1 MIEKKERKVMCQLGP
16 YENDRPTFI
25 VYHFKQLCKKLCPY
39 VKNLVTYLVN
49 ASCCFKKK
57 KNIQSSNSPSPTIKL
72 SKKQFLKLCP

>member
-39 VKNLVTYLVN
+39 VKNLVTWLMLLAVL
-49 ASCCFKKK
+49 KKK

>member
-1 MIEKKERKVMCQLGP
+1 MIEKKERKVVCQLGP

-49 ASCCFKKK
+49 ASCCLKKK
-57 KNIQSSNSPSPTIKL
+57 TFRVQILPPQLLNYQKNN
-72 SKKQFLKLCP
+72 F